1 MKKVLTAVAIATALL
16 VSSAVPAQAA
26 TPVAAGAACKTKN
39 ATSVVK
45 SKVNSVS
52 STKFKCVT
60 AGKKLVW
67 DKGVVTVAV
76 KSALSIS
83 QVWAGSTVTLSL
95 RDSQGKF
102 CDSNAVGTECYGF
115 YIGWRSNFQDEAR
128 TVKYGM
134 DETVISGLQF
144 GDKGDFL
151 LMYQSTPGSSTVA
164 PLVVKNFPFNYD
176 Y

>member
-1 MKKVLTAVAIATALL
+1 MRKALAAAAIAAALL
-16 VSSAVPAQAA
+16 ISSAVPAQAA

-45 SKVNSVS
+45 SKVNSVT

-60 AGKKLVW
+60 SGKKLVW
-67 DKGVVTVAV
+67 DKGVVTIAV
-76 KSALSIS
+76 KTTLSIS
-83 QVWAGSTVTLSL
+83 QVWTGNSVSLSI
-95 RDSQGKF
+95 RDSKGAL
-102 CDSNAVGTECYGF
+102 CDTHAVDTECYGF
-115 YIGWRSNFQDEAR
+115 YIGWRSNFQDSER
-128 TVKYGM
+128 TVKS
-134 DETVISGLQF
+134 DNTESAISGLQL

-151 LMYQSTPGSSTVA
+151 LMYQSSPGSSSVM

>member
-1 MKKVLTAVAIATALL
+1 MKKVLTAVVIATALL

-26 TPVAAGAACKTKN
+26 TPVASGAACKTKN

-45 SKVNSVS
+45 SKVNTVT

-60 AGKKLVW
+60 SGKKLVW
-67 DKGVVTVAV
+67 DKGVVTIAV

-83 QVWAGSTVTLSL
+83 QVWSGNSVALSI
-95 RDSQGKF
+95 RDSKGAL
-102 CDSNAVGTECYGF
+102 CDTYAVGTECYGF
-115 YIGWRSNFQDEAR
+115 YIGWRSNFNDADR
-128 TVKYGM
+128 TIKS
-134 DETVISGLQF
+134 DNTESTISGLQL

-151 LMYQSTPGSSTVA
+151 LMYQSSPGSSAV